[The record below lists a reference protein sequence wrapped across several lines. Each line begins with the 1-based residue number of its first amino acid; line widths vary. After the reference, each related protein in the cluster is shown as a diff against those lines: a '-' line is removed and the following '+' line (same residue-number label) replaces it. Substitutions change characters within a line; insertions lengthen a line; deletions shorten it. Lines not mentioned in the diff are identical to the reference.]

1 MATGGG
7 PPAGGYGRG
16 GRGLAILEALKKE
29 QVGTAFFATPAAL
42 LNTRSRTECMTSSN
56 TGAQATSIRKW
67 SWEDQSFVAT
77 FAKTSLE
84 SYDQN
89 VCCGV

>member
-42 LNTRSRTECMTSSN
+42 LNSRSRTECITSTVVVINGHKAISDLYIEVKLRRSVFCGN
-56 TGAQATSIRKW
+56 ICRN
-67 SWEDQSFVAT
+67 QS
-77 FAKTSLE
+77 
-84 SYDQN
+84 
-89 VCCGV
+89 

>member
-42 LNTRSRTECMTSSN
+42 LNSRSRTECITSTVVLVVIN
-56 TGAQATSIRKW
+56 GHKRP
-67 SWEDQSFVAT
+67 
-77 FAKTSLE
+77 L
-84 SYDQN
+84 Y
-89 VCCGV
+89 